1 MNIAIGMNDF
11 LNNLQAVGARLR
23 SERERMRMKQ
33 DDFAELGG
41 AKRVS
46 QSQYEGGKSPLG
58 IEYLLRLKAH
68 GVDIGYVVTG
78 VRSDSLL
85 LLDEQM
91 LLDKYLR
98 LSPTMRE
105 IAHVMISSI
114 GDKPDEE
121 KRAEAN
127 FWLASPPGSSSGTL
141 HSPKIGYNPGP
152 VDHME

>member
-1 MNIAIGMNDF
+1 MTKIFDK
-11 LNNLQAVGARLR
+11 LLAVGERLR
-23 SERERMRMKQ
+23 AERDRLGLKQ
-33 DDFAELGG
+33 GQFAELGG
-41 AKRVS
+41 SGRAS
-46 QSQYEGGKSPLG
+46 QSNYERGESPFS
-58 IEYLLRLKAH
+58 IEYLVRLSEH

-78 VRSDSLL
+78 VRSDRLL

-91 LLDKYLR
+91 LLDKYQS

-114 GDKPDEE
+114 GDKPDQE

-141 HSPKIGYNPGP
+141 HSPKIDYNSQRLFEP
-152 VDHME
+152 E

>member
-23 SERERMRMKQ
+23 SERERMGMKQ
-33 DDFAELGG
+33 EDFAELGG

-46 QSQYEGGKSPLG
+46 QSQYEGGKSHFG
-58 IEYLLRLKAH
+58 IDYLLRLKPH
-68 GVDIGYVVTG
+68 GVDIGYIVTG
-78 VRSDSLL
+78 VRHDGLL
-85 LLDEQM
+85 EPDEQ
-91 LLDKYLR
+91 LLIDKYQS
-98 LSPTMRE
+98 LSTVMRE
-105 IAHVMISSI
+105 IAHVMMSSI

-141 HSPKIGYNPGP
+141 HSPRIDYKAETANST
-152 VDHME
+152 E